1 MVLPDNGVPEDPMTA
16 RRAAL
21 VALVVP
27 AVFALILAM
36 PVPAAA
42 EDAAKIFAKSC
53 APCHG
58 KEGAPSAVFAKQGV
72 RSFKDAAWQKS
83 ATDAQ
88 IEKSIREGKKGTM
101 MASFEK
107 QFSAEEIKALAA
119 YIRKLGKQ

>member
-1 MVLPDNGVPEDPMTA
+1 MTA

-27 AVFALILAM
+27 AVFALLLAI

-72 RSFKDAAWQKS
+72 KDFTDAAWQK
-83 ATDAQ
+83 ATTDAQ
-88 IEKSIREGKKGTM
+88 VEKSIREGKQGTM